1 MHRPVVVKATGYVLY
16 QPPTTP
22 LLAIARQMMKNDNKP
37 AFPTGET
44 FAWFWQAKMNLRQNR
59 AQEMQNRQRQD
70 RGHIATVLE

>member
-16 QPPTTP
+16 QPSTTP

-44 FAWFWQAKMNLRQNR
+44 FAWFWQAKMNQNR